1 MGQEYPRMSTTSP
14 GPLAAPCVGP
24 AGVARCET
32 IRPIRATLTFVSHHR
47 IAPNVDDSSDQ
58 LAAALAA
65 LRTELELPGEYPAE
79 AVEEARHAVTTHK
92 IPARD
97 LRDVPFVTIDPAT
110 STDLDQA
117 LFIDRSGTGYKV
129 LYAIADV
136 PSFVAPGGAL
146 DAATRQR
153 GQTFY
158 APDGRIP
165 LHPEVISENAGSL
178 LADQDC
184 GAFVWDFD
192 LDTNA
197 EVRTVSVARAAVRSR
212 AKLSYKG
219 AQQHIDDGTAPPV
232 LQLLKEVGLKRVEL
246 ERLRGGAS
254 LNMPEQE
261 IVQATDGGG
270 YRIVAAPSLPVE
282 DWNAQISLM
291 TGMAAAQ
298 LMLEGKVGI
307 LRTMPAPDQRSL
319 QHFKRQTTALGK
331 PWDGQITYGEY
342 LRTLDA
348 ADPKQLAIL
357 HSAGTLFRGAGYTPF
372 DGEVP
377 DTVIQAAIG
386 APYAH
391 TTAPLRRLIDRFVL
405 VICEA
410 LSNNREIPSWA
421 REALPSLPDIMASSD
436 QLAGRLERAALDT
449 VEAALVANLVG
460 QEFDAVVISGS
471 KPSNGNGN
479 GNGNGSGPYG
489 VVQIAEP
496 AVTARCDGELE
507 SGTKVRVRLV
517 KADIASREIRFELQP

>member
-1 MGQEYPRMSTTSP
+1 
-14 GPLAAPCVGP
+14 
-24 AGVARCET
+24 
-32 IRPIRATLTFVSHHR
+32 VSHHR

-65 LRTELELPGEYPAE
+65 LRTELELPGEYPAD
-79 AVEEARHAVTTHK
+79 AVEEAQQAVDALEL
-92 IPARD
+92 PEQD
-97 LRDVPFVTIDPAT
+97 LRDIAFVTIDPAT

-117 LFIDRSGTGYKV
+117 LFIDRTGNGYTV

-146 DAATRQR
+146 DAETRQR

-178 LADQDC
+178 LANQDC
-184 GAFVWDFD
+184 SAFVWRFD
-192 LDTNA
+192 LDAKA
-197 EVRTVSVARAAVRSR
+197 EVQTVTVARAAVRSR

-219 AQQHIDDGTAPPV
+219 AQQQLDDGTAPPV

-246 ERLRGGAS
+246 ERQRGGAS

-298 LMLEGKVGI
+298 MMLDGKVGI
-307 LRTMPAPDQRSL
+307 LRTMPAPDDRSL
-319 QHFKRQTTALGK
+319 LHFKRQTSALGK
-331 PWDGQITYGEY
+331 PWDGQVSYGEY

-348 ADPKQLAIL
+348 SDPKQLAIL
-357 HSAGTLFRGAGYTPF
+357 HSAGMLFRGAGYTPF

-377 DTVIQAAIG
+377 AEVIQAAIG

-410 LSNNREIPSWA
+410 LSNDHDIPQWA
-421 REALPSLPDIMASSD
+421 REALPSLPEIMASSD

-449 VEAALVANLVG
+449 VEAALVANHIG

-471 KPSNGNGN
+471 KPSNGSSSK
-479 GNGNGSGPYG
+479 NGNGSSNGNGPFG
-489 VVQIAEP
+489 VIQIADP
-496 AVTARCDGELE
+496 AVTARCDGEME
-507 SGTKVRVRLV
+507 SGTTVRVRLL
-517 KADIASREIRFELQP
+517 KADIASREIRFELLP

>member
-1 MGQEYPRMSTTSP
+1 
-14 GPLAAPCVGP
+14 
-24 AGVARCET
+24 
-32 IRPIRATLTFVSHHR
+32 VSHHR
-47 IAPNVDDSSDQ
+47 ISPNVDDSSDQ

-79 AVEEARHAVTTHK
+79 AVEEARRAVEAHEL
-92 IPARD
+92 PAQD

-117 LFIDRSGTGYKV
+117 LFIDRAGDGYKV

-146 DAATRQR
+146 DAETRQR

-178 LADQDC
+178 LANQDC
-184 GAFVWDFD
+184 SAFVWDFD
-192 LDTNA
+192 LDA
-197 EVRTVSVARAAVRSR
+197 EAVVQSVSVTRAAVRST

-219 AQQHIDDGTAPPV
+219 AQQQIDDATAPAV
-232 LQLLKEVGLKRVEL
+232 LHLLKEVGIKRVEL
-246 ERLRGGAS
+246 ERQRGGAS

-298 LMLEGKVGI
+298 LMLDGKVGI
-307 LRTMPAPDQRSL
+307 LRTMPAPDERSL
-319 QHFKRQTTALGK
+319 LHFKRQTAALGK

-348 ADPKQLAIL
+348 SDPRQLAIL

-372 DGEVP
+372 DGDVPAEV
-377 DTVIQAAIG
+377 TQAAIG

-410 LSNNREIPSWA
+410 LSNNRDIPQWA
-421 REALPSLPDIMASSD
+421 REALPTLPEIMASSD

-449 VEAALVANLVG
+449 VEAALLTNHIG

-471 KPSNGNGN
+471 KPPNGNSRGNGN
-479 GNGNGSGPYG
+479 GNGNGPYG
-489 VVQIAEP
+489 VIQIAEP
-496 AVTARCDGELE
+496 AVTARCDGEME
-507 SGTKVRVRLV
+507 SGTKVRVRLL
-517 KADIASREIRFELQP
+517 KADIASREIRFELLP